1 MRLKDK
7 VVLVSGGASGIGA
20 ETARLVLREGGKAVL
35 ADRDEAKGRA
45 LAAELGKATTFVALD
60 VTDEPAWQ
68 KAVATTV
75 ETYGGLHGLLNA
87 AGVGVRNSI
96 EDCSLEEYRRVN
108 DINSL
113 GTFLGCKSAIP
124 AMKKSGGGSIVNISS
139 VLGLRGSSYA
149 MAYCASKGAVRSLT
163 KNVALYC
170 AQLKYNI
177 RCNSVHPGYIDTP
190 MIAPRLSQNV
200 DNMTGRQW
208 LEELHPLGRL
218 GRPEEVANM
227 ILFLLSDDFELLDR
241 LGVRLRWRF
250 DGLGCQVTNRGGW
263 VVIGKNPPK
272 PLCHRHRTFTNL
284 W

>member
-1 MRLKDK
+1 LRLKDK

-20 ETARLVLREGGKAVL
+20 ATARLVLREGGKAVL
-35 ADRDEAKGRA
+35 ADREEAKGRA
-45 LAAELGKATTFVALD
+45 LAAELGKAAAFVALD
-60 VTDEPAWQ
+60 VTDEPGWQ

-75 ETYGGLHGLLNA
+75 DTYGGLHGLLNA

-96 EDCSLEEYRRVN
+96 EDCSLAEYRHVN

-124 AMKKSGGGSIVNISS
+124 AMKQSGGGSIVNISS
-139 VLGLRGSSYA
+139 VLGLRGASYA

-190 MIAPRLSQNV
+190 MIAPRLNQNV

-218 GRPEEVANM
+218 GQPEEVASM
-227 ILFLLSDDFELLDR
+227 ILFLLSDESGFSTGSEF
-241 LGVRLRWRF
+241 VC
-250 DGLGCQVTNRGGW
+250 DGGLTA
-263 VVIGKNPPK
+263 
-272 PLCHRHRTFTNL
+272 
-284 W
+284 